1 MSRRVWIQPLERARP
16 FKWFPLS
23 FGLGQAVRN
32 QDGVPV
38 SAGARHQKWQGGYTC
53 SFLEFRLAHALPEKP
68 VNTLKEMFEETL
80 KDV

>member
-1 MSRRVWIQPLERARP
+1 
-16 FKWFPLS
+16 
-23 FGLGQAVRN
+23 
-32 QDGVPV
+32 VPV